1 MGNLEVS
8 HRPLLINLSFLLDR
22 PTGLAT
28 YANNLLPHL
37 ESLKPVLLSAQQ
49 LGESYCYPT
58 PANISSEHGRI
69 GHLRRLLWTQLALP
83 KIYQQLDSKLLFS
96 PIPEAP
102 LYTSCRS
109 VVTAHDVIPLR
120 FSRKLSP
127 LTQYFRHYIPQVL
140 KQAEHI
146 VCNSVTTARDLVDFY
161 GIAASKITPILLAYD
176 SSHFQALNLPSQ
188 NYFLYLGRYDPY
200 KNLHRLVEAFSRL
213 SSACDCSLWIA
224 GPKESR
230 YTPQLM
236 AHIDSLGLSQRIKF
250 LDYVPYEDLPKLINQ
265 AIAFVFPSLWE
276 GFGLPVLEAM
286 ACGTPVITSN
296 ISSLPEVA
304 GEAAILVDPYNVD
317 EIADALKA
325 IVNDSG
331 LRFHLR
337 KAGLARAG
345 MFSWEKTG
353 QTTIEVLRR
362 YL

>member
-1 MGNLEVS
+1 MGNLEIGHS
-8 HRPLLINLSFLLDR
+8 PLLINLSFLLDR

-28 YANNLLPHL
+28 YANNLLPYL
-37 ESLKPVLLSAQQ
+37 KSLKPVLLAAHQ
-49 LGESYCYPT
+49 LGESHCYPT
-58 PANISSEHGRI
+58 PANISSEHGRS
-69 GHLRRLLWTQLALP
+69 GHLRRLLWTQLRLP
-83 KIYQQLDSKLLFS
+83 RIYRQLDSKLLFS

-102 LYTSCRS
+102 LYSPCRYI
-109 VVTAHDVIPLR
+109 VTAHDVIPLR

-146 VCNSVTTARDLVDFY
+146 VCNSVTTARDLVEFY
-161 GIAASKITPILLAYD
+161 GITANKITPILLAHD
-176 SSHFQALNLPSQ
+176 SSHFRSLNLASQ

-213 SSACDCSLWIA
+213 KSAFDCLLWIA
-224 GPKESR
+224 GPKETR

-236 AHIDSLGLSQRIKF
+236 EYVNSLGLSHRVKF
-250 LDYVPYEDLPKLINQ
+250 LDYVPYSELPKLISQ
-265 AIAFVFPSLWE
+265 ALAFVFPSLWE

-296 ISSLPEVA
+296 ISSLPEVT

-317 EIADALKA
+317 EIADALKTVA
-325 IVNDSG
+325 EDSG
-331 LRFHLR
+331 LRFHLH
-337 KAGLARAG
+337 KAGLARARL
-345 MFSWEKTG
+345 FSWEKTG
-353 QTTIEVLRR
+353 QTTVEVLKR